1 MRFFIDDENCW
12 LNFENL
18 NVILL
23 LLLDM
28 MCRIIH
34 YDYYLHIII
43 IPGDFFNFTSGWLA

>member
-23 LLLDM
+23 LLLLDM

-34 YDYYLHIII
+34 YDYYLHTYYNYT
-43 IPGDFFNFTSGWLA
+43 G